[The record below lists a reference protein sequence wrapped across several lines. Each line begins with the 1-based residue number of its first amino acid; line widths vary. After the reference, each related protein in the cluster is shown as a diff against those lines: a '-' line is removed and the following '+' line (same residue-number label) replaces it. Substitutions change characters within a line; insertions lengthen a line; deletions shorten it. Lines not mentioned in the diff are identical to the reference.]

1 MGSSIEK
8 YLIRWKVQSKI
19 CLLTVFVMLV
29 AACREPDGREFM
41 APEIVSAEAVIDG
54 ATAEFRCTLS
64 GGRAEGC
71 SMFH

>member
-1 MGSSIEK
+1 M
-8 YLIRWKVQSKI
+8 QSKL

-54 ATAEFRCTLS
+54 ATAVFRCTLS

-71 SMFH
+71 SMFHKYNN